1 MTLKV
6 LISKNKKLK
15 NAIVMISFL
24 FCVFVLISYGNDA
37 KNSIIYGIK
46 LSAFSVIPSIF
57 PFFILSDFLVGFYED
72 CESMLS
78 KIFNKYFSISASAYP
93 TFIIGNLCGFP
104 LGIKYASQLY
114 INQRITK
121 SECEKLCMITNNP
134 SLAFVI
140 SGVGAGMRGSVKEGV
155 ILYILT
161 LLSSFVIGIFTKSD
175 NTNFEYSKDNEEQT
189 FNLSLTVKNA
199 IYSSLNVS
207 AYIIFFSALLGIFYA
222 ITKNAVLTTLI
233 SPFFEI
239 GNAAMLISDSKILS
253 PGVSYSLTAF
263 SLGFSGLSV
272 FMQAMSFLPKEIS
285 RVKIFFAK
293 LLQGIICA
301 ASGYVIYTYI

>member
-1 MTLKV
+1 MTVKR
-6 LISKNKKLK
+6 LISNNRRIK
-15 NAIVMISFL
+15 NAIVMVSFF

-57 PFFILSDFLVGFYED
+57 PFFILSDFLVGFYKD
-72 CESMLS
+72 IESALS
-78 KIFNKYFSISASAYP
+78 KIFNKTFKISISAYP

-104 LGIKYASQLY
+104 LGVKYASQLY
-114 INQRITK
+114 INRRITK
-121 SECEKLCMITNNP
+121 SECEKLCVMTNNP

-140 SGVGAGMRGSVKEGV
+140 SGVGAGMRGSVKEGF

-161 LLSSFVIGIFTKSD
+161 LLSSFIIGFFTKSASI
-175 NTNFEYSKDNEEQT
+175 NFEYSKDNSEQT
-189 FNLSLTVKNA
+189 FDFSLTVKNA

-207 AYIIFFSALLGIFYA
+207 ANIIFFSALLGLFYA
-222 ITKNAVLTTLI
+222 ITRNAALTMLI

-239 GNAAMLISDSKILS
+239 GNAAMLISGSNVL
-253 PGVSYSLTAF
+253 PRAVSFSLTAF

-272 FMQAMSFLPKEIS
+272 FMQATSFLPKEIS
-285 RVKIFFAK
+285 RIKIFLSK
-293 LLQGIICA
+293 LLQGILCA
-301 ASGYVIYTYI
+301 TLAYIIYIYI